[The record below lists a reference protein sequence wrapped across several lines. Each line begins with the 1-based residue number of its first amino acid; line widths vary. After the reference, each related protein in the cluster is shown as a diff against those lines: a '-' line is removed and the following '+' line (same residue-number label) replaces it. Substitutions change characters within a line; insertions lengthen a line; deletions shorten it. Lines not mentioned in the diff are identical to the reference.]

1 MRRDLFLAVDFF
13 DDSIYNEQNIN
24 KFRHPPQ
31 EVMMKTC
38 FKLCALGA
46 IAAGYGALLMALP
59 FSPATLLL
67 SVPVCVLL
75 SGLAHELGHLL
86 AYRLLKL
93 TWVRL
98 SLSLWVLEKG
108 KGLRL
113 DGSRPLFSGSCTCA
127 YDPSLPLRRYSLA
140 LLSGGI
146 TTLLLGAAALACAAV
161 SGGSLASFLLCFGVV
176 AVLGGIY
183 NLLPF
188 SADRKLLRQIKQES
202 EHTA

>member
-1 MRRDLFLAVDFF
+1 MQRLYDLAAQ
-13 DDSIYNEQNIN
+13 QNI
-24 KFRHPPQ
+24 
-31 EVMMKTC
+31 EVLTFPMEKSGSMSIMDSDGRC
-38 FKLCALGA
+38 FVGMDPGVQDGSTKER
-46 IAAGYGALLMALP
+46 
-59 FSPATLLL
+59 
-67 SVPVCVLL
+67 VH
-75 SGLAHELGHLL
+75 LAHELGHLL

-140 LLSGGI
+140 LVSGGI
-146 TTLLLGAAALACAAV
+146 TTLLLGAAALVGAAV

>member
-1 MRRDLFLAVDFF
+1 
-13 DDSIYNEQNIN
+13 
-24 KFRHPPQ
+24 
-31 EVMMKTC
+31 MMKTC

-59 FSPATLLL
+59 FSPVTLLL

-140 LLSGGI
+140 LVSGGI

-161 SGGSLASFLLCFGVV
+161 SGGSLASFLLCFGIV